1 MKNKKNNHDVVWYG
15 LRIGFWI
22 MIAYFIFSFI
32 YPDLESTGFILL
44 IDIIGLMAGF
54 YTFVT
59 SIVHLTIFKQKAF
72 AITALVLSS
81 SLVLSWIVYGA
92 IEGLA
97 GV

>member
-1 MKNKKNNHDVVWYG
+1 MKNRKNNQSMIWYG
-15 LRIGFWI
+15 LRISFWI

-32 YPDLESTGFILL
+32 YPDLESIGVILL
-44 IDIIGLMAGF
+44 IDIIGLIASV

-59 SIVHLTIFKQKAF
+59 SIVHLTIFKQKTF